1 MHAFVQARGSNYRR
15 YPPQYGKRKYLKSSG
30 NAALYVAFFDKA
42 HRGVFHVHTL
52 EQECPLLRG
61 GSQFH
66 G

>member
-30 NAALYVAFFDKA
+30 NAVLYVAFFDKA

-52 EQECPLLRG
+52 VQECPLLQD